1 MGYAILPLRRE
12 LPRCYNYAKPEMIV
26 DATDE
31 LPVPEA
37 EFLFSGHI
45 YRNEYLA
52 TDARPPVFPLVF
64 SDIFSAVSRTSN
76 ITQ

>member
-1 MGYAILPLRRE
+1 
-12 LPRCYNYAKPEMIV
+12 MIV